1 MVLMND
7 MEQAEVDLIEIQ
19 VLPLV
24 ETVLFITMQVDIIK
38 IVRHLRAVM
47 QWPIRGLVVAAVVK
61 PLQQIIRYGEEMVVQ
76 DSW

>member
-1 MVLMND
+1 MND

-38 IVRHLRAVM
+38 IMRLHLQAVLHL
-47 QWPIRGLVVAAVVK
+47 QIQVQVVAAVVK
-61 PLQQIIRYGEEMVVQ
+61 PLR
-76 DSW
+76 